1 MSVEGSEFMIMLLGW
16 VMFLL
21 TLQIAIWRDVVRQN
35 LAEQRADD
43 DMKYLRDK
51 QAEWETEKRNMQD
64 GLNVLTEHNQWLSK
78 RLDNV
83 RRAVSGSVK

>member
-1 MSVEGSEFMIMLLGW
+1 MSVEGSEFMVMLLGW

-43 DMKYLRDK
+43 DLEYLRNK
-51 QAEWETEKRNMQD
+51 QAEWETEKRKMQD
-64 GLNVLTEHNQWLSK
+64 GLMTFEERQ
-78 RLDNV
+78 
-83 RRAVSGSVK
+83 AGA